1 MKEQNNRSEFTI
13 GLDLGERRHR
23 FCALNGKGE
32 VVEEGTLGNDRVS
45 LGRWSAR
52 YRGALAVIE
61 AGAHSPWISR
71 YLERLGWEVIV
82 SNPRKVRAI
91 YQHERKS
98 DRRDALMLARIGRMD
113 RALLYPVRHGSE
125 EAQQDLLRIKLGD
138 SLVRARVALINSVRF
153 SLKSLGYAVSN
164 PSSERFHKVAME
176 SLPEAVRE
184 MIAPSVQ
191 ALAELSARIAVLERE
206 ISLLARTKYPQTLW
220 LQQVPGVG
228 AITALY
234 FVWKME
240 DPKRFKNVRAVGA
253 YTGLC
258 PRRDQSGA
266 SDPQLRISKR
276 GDGYLRRLLVSAAQY
291 ILGPFGPQSALR
303 EYGIEVGGRWH
314 EAGSRCRSPQTL
326 RSLAELVEEPNAYQP
341 YPALRQTTED
351 KRIRERCSQPPTVG
365 PSSEDIRNSGRFGS
379 KQLSKDGAISGT

>member
-32 VVEEGTLGNDRVS
+32 VEEEGTLGNDRAC
-45 LGRWSAR
+45 LARLTAR
-52 YRGALAVIE
+52 YRGALAVME
-61 AGAHSPWISR
+61 AGAHSPWVSR
-71 YLERLGWEVIV
+71 YLEGLGWEVIV

-113 RALLYPVRHGSE
+113 RALLYPIRHGSE
-125 EAQQDLLRIKLGD
+125 EAQQDLLRIKLRD
-138 SLVRARVALINSVRF
+138 SLVRARVVLINSVRF

-176 SLPEAVRE
+176 SLPEVVRE

-220 LQQVPGVG
+220 LQQV
-228 AITALY
+228 
-234 FVWKME
+234 
-240 DPKRFKNVRAVGA
+240 
-253 YTGLC
+253 
-258 PRRDQSGA
+258 
-266 SDPQLRISKR
+266 
-276 GDGYLRRLLVSAAQY
+276 
-291 ILGPFGPQSALR
+291 
-303 EYGIEVGGRWH
+303 
-314 EAGSRCRSPQTL
+314 L
-326 RSLAELVEEPNAYQP
+326 RSRSNHGALFCVEDRRPEA
-341 YPALRQTTED
+341 
-351 KRIRERCSQPPTVG
+351 
-365 PSSEDIRNSGRFGS
+365 F
-379 KQLSKDGAISGT
+379 

>member
-1 MKEQNNRSEFTI
+1 MKQQHQDSEVTI

-23 FCALNGKGE
+23 FCALDGRGE
-32 VVEEGTLGNDRVS
+32 VVEEGSFVNDRAS
-45 LGRWSAR
+45 LARLTAR
-52 YRGALAVIE
+52 YRGALAVME
-61 AGAHSPWISR
+61 AGAHSPWVSR
-71 YLERLGWEVIV
+71 YLEGLGWEVIV

-98 DRRDALMLARIGRMD
+98 DQRDALMLARIGRMD

-125 EAQQDLLRIKLGD
+125 EAQQDLLRIKLRD

-153 SLKSLGYAVSN
+153 SFKSLGYAVSN

-176 SLPEAVRE
+176 SLPELVRE

-191 ALAELSARIAVLERE
+191 ALAELTARIAVLERE
-206 ISLLARTKYPQTLW
+206 ISVLARTKYPQTLW

-234 FVWKME
+234 FVLKIE
-240 DPKRFKNVRAVGA
+240 DPQRFENVRDVGA
-253 YTGLC
+253 YAGLC
-258 PRRDQSGA
+258 PRRDQSGQ

-276 GDGYLRRLLVSAAQY
+276 GDPYLRRLLVSAAQY

-303 EYGIEVGGRWH
+303 AYGLML
-314 EAGSRCRSPQTL
+314 AADGSARAKKRAVVAVARKLAVLLLSLWKNRSDYDAFPHCQTI
-326 RSLAELVEEPNAYQP
+326 
-341 YPALRQTTED
+341 ED
-351 KRIRERCSQPPTVG
+351 KP
-365 PSSEDIRNSGRFGS
+365 
-379 KQLSKDGAISGT
+379 SGTIAIHRVEA

>member
-1 MKEQNNRSEFTI
+1 MKQQHQDSGVRR
-13 GLDLGERRHR
+13 GLELGERRHR
-23 FCALNGKGE
+23 FCALDGRGE
-32 VVEEGTLGNDRVS
+32 VVEEGSLLNDRAS
-45 LGRWSAR
+45 LARLTAR
-52 YRGALAVIE
+52 YPGALAVME
-61 AGAHSPWISR
+61 AGTHSPWVSR
-71 YLERLGWEVIV
+71 YLEGLGWEVIV

-98 DRRDALMLARIGRMD
+98 DRRDALMLARIGRVD
-113 RALLYPVRHGSE
+113 RVLLYPVRHGSE
-125 EAQQDLLRIKLGD
+125 EAQQDLLRIKLRD

-153 SLKSLGYAVSN
+153 SLKSLGYGVSN

-220 LQQVPGVG
+220 LQQVPRVG

-234 FVWKME
+234 FVLKIE

-258 PRRDQSGA
+258 PRRDQSGE

-276 GDGYLRRLLVSAAQY
+276 GDAYLRRLLVSAAQY

-303 EYGIEVGGRWH
+303 AYGLMLATDGSARARKRAVVAVARKLAVLLLSLCKNRSH
-314 EAGSRCRSPQTL
+314 YEAFPHWQII
-326 RSLAELVEEPNAYQP
+326 
-341 YPALRQTTED
+341 ED
-351 KRIRERCSQPPTVG
+351 KQ
-365 PSSEDIRNSGRFGS
+365 
-379 KQLSKDGAISGT
+379 SGTIAMHRVEA